1 MPCNCPETRCC
12 WWKPWG
18 CWALGD
24 NRTTSQGLTLVT
36 PAGHNSLLACGHTPV
51 VFWGVMPGRTQQ
63 CSEQEGSGCAELSS
77 TTVCQ
82 VHAEMHKQL
91 EPDRVNIQSNENA

>member
-1 MPCNCPETRCC
+1 
-12 WWKPWG
+12 
-18 CWALGD
+18 
-24 NRTTSQGLTLVT
+24 
-36 PAGHNSLLACGHTPV
+36 
-51 VFWGVMPGRTQQ
+51 MPGRTQQ
-63 CSEQEGSGCAELSS
+63 CLEQEGSGCAELSS